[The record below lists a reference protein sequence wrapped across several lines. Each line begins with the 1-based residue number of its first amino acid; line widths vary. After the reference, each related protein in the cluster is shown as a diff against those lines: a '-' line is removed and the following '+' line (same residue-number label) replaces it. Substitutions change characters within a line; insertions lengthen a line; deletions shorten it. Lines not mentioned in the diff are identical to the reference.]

1 MRTILGLI
9 CGAVALGALPATAG
23 DVREKVELTVS
34 EREHLKAGMRAYL
47 DNIQGVVEGLSKHDF
62 KAVSRAAT
70 KSGMAAVKSVPVA
83 LALRLPPQ
91 FTLMSIDTHEKFD
104 ALAREAGEAHQ
115 SCGQQGAQRRARQLH
130 RMSRHVQVLTR
141 ELLLARL
148 LVCGSTQHPPP

>member
-47 DNIQGVVEGLSKHDF
+47 DNIQGVVDGLSKHDF

-104 ALAREAGEAHQ
+104 ALAREAREKRTNLA
-115 SCGQQGAQRRARQLH
+115 ANKALND
-130 RMSRHVQVLTR
+130 VLANCT
-141 ELLLARL
+141 A
-148 LVCGSTQHPPP
+148 CHAMFKF

>member
-9 CGAVALGALPATAG
+9 CGAVALGALPATTTAG

-47 DNIQGVVEGLSKHDF
+47 DNIQGVVDGLSKHDF
-62 KAVSRAAT
+62 KAASRAAT

-104 ALAREAGEAHQ
+104 ALAREAGEKRTNLA
-115 SCGQQGAQRRARQLH
+115 ANKALND
-130 RMSRHVQVLTR
+130 VLANCT
-141 ELLLARL
+141 A
-148 LVCGSTQHPPP
+148 CHAMFKF